1 MIKTISQPTQKN
13 IYGDYSGL
21 EKALFFISILG
32 SMFSAFTEFY
42 GFKSDG
48 MAEMFPILYPTL
60 GILLIESSRL
70 IIPLLFLTIFRLI
83 RNFSEWKKRLPAL
96 VLLLI
101 VSVILIFLSI
111 RKSEDGINNRTIEK
125 NEFKD
130 SINVDDSK
138 YNLLV
143 ESCNNAYQAEIN
155 SIENEVKSEYKKDLK
170 KEQKK
175 ATLANERI
183 SQIGHI
189 KAKWAVNTVAK
200 KSNILFATNNIIS
213 KMQEDI
219 KENIRTKR
227 DVALSNLNR
236 CKKGATDTLLLYAN
250 IAEHS
255 FNKAKTENDASVERK
270 ILVNNGIMYVGIF
283 FIILYSFVKEWLNH
297 VSEREISYE
306 FDETDND
313 FGFFQK
319 LRTIGKSRLQ
329 NVGDSILTSLS
340 QTGTQKQQE
349 IERKKMEAE
358 KETLHQNNQMTQQK
372 AEFETLKAAIE
383 LQRVQNEAEAQRIKD
398 ESERAKI
405 QASSERAKLRA
416 STLSE
421 EKRLKEVASENLR
434 IEKERIQKSENDR
447 LLQREKERLAAEQQ
461 ENDRLEQQEER
472 RMQQIAT
479 RKAIADKAEKIAANK
494 LENDRLE
501 QQEKER
507 LQQANA
513 TIKNKNATGSKEDS
527 VEATTIVDGMFNNH
541 IENGKLSINK
551 FFNTA
556 VKNYYKR
563 WIAATGKLNGDLS
576 EGRREQVLRG
586 QEDNKEKFLYAVDK
600 AEELG
605 VSISVLNDKVKIEYS
620 K

>member
-1 MIKTISQPTQKN
+1 
-13 IYGDYSGL
+13 
-21 EKALFFISILG
+21 
-32 SMFSAFTEFY
+32 
-42 GFKSDG
+42 
-48 MAEMFPILYPTL
+48 
-60 GILLIESSRL
+60 
-70 IIPLLFLTIFRLI
+70 
-83 RNFSEWKKRLPAL
+83 
-96 VLLLI
+96 
-101 VSVILIFLSI
+101 
-111 RKSEDGINNRTIEK
+111 
-125 NEFKD
+125 
-130 SINVDDSK
+130 
-138 YNLLV
+138 
-143 ESCNNAYQAEIN
+143 
-155 SIENEVKSEYKKDLK
+155 
-170 KEQKK
+170 
-175 ATLANERI
+175 
-183 SQIGHI
+183 
-189 KAKWAVNTVAK
+189 
-200 KSNILFATNNIIS
+200 
-213 KMQEDI
+213 
-219 KENIRTKR
+219 
-227 DVALSNLNR
+227 
-236 CKKGATDTLLLYAN
+236 
-250 IAEHS
+250 
-255 FNKAKTENDASVERK
+255 
-270 ILVNNGIMYVGIF
+270 MYVGIF

-358 KETLHQNNQMTQQK
+358 KEKLHQNNQMTQQK

-398 ESERAKI
+398 E
-405 QASSERAKLRA
+405 SERAKLRA

-563 WIAATGKLNGDLS
+563 WIAATEKLNGDLS